1 MMRNWVSVTM
11 LLAVCQATAQPVV
24 VDTLSAM
31 QPWSPYEEFT
41 FPHFIIPG
49 KPQLAERIERDL
61 CIDFLEVDP
70 DTAKGSIFQ
79 QVWGDRAS
87 AAPQR
92 LSSLSWTSEQPL
104 PEVLSVSFTA
114 EGCGAYCEGFT
125 IHYNYDLR
133 DGHRLQFDSLF
144 TATGRIAVDD
154 SLRSNWQGAVEAHIS
169 LLLHDSLPGA
179 DGSNE
184 YREWREDALSMY
196 RQCLLERAD
205 YRPYVSDVEPLGQ
218 ALRVHIARCSAH
230 ANRNLDELD
239 AVEVDLPYKWLRRYL
254 RPGLAALFTE

>member
-1 MMRNWVSVTM
+1 M
-11 LLAVCQATAQPVV
+11 LLAVCQAAAQPVV

-31 QPWSPYEEFT
+31 QPWSPYEEFS
-41 FPHFIIPG
+41 FPHFSMPG
-49 KPQLAERIERDL
+49 KPKLAEGIERDL
-61 CIDFLEVDP
+61 CVDFLGVDP

-79 QVWGDRAS
+79 QVWGDPTS

-125 IHYNYDLR
+125 THYNYDLR

-144 TATGRIAVDD
+144 TETGRIAVDD
-154 SLRSNWQGAVEAHIS
+154 SLRRKWKAAVEAQILV
-169 LLLHDSLPGA
+169 LLNDSVTDTDA
-179 DGSNE
+179 SKE
-184 YREWREDALSMY
+184 SREWREDALSMY

-205 YRPYVSDVEPLGQ
+205 YPPYVSDFEPLEQ
-218 ALRVHIARCSAH
+218 ALRVRIARCSAH
-230 ANRNLDELD
+230 ANRNLDDLD
-239 AVEVDLPYKWLRRYL
+239 AVQMDLPYKWLRSFL
-254 RPGLAALFTE
+254 RPELVALFAK